1 MGCAWTEARRFI
13 VAYDFLSCELGLL
26 LDGGASEH
34 CTVAGTDPRRAA
46 TVAYRR
52 ESHAYFHTF

>member
-13 VAYDFLSCELGLL
+13 AAYDFLSGELGLL
-26 LDGGASEH
+26 LHGGASEH
-34 CTVAGTDPRRAA
+34 CTVARTDPSRAA

-52 ESHAYFHTF
+52 ESRAYFHTF